1 MEQNYDDKIKEVK
14 NSLNKLESKKNKT
27 NSLTRKERAAH
38 LIQKGALLEI
48 AGIDNVDS
56 EILLGYFLW
65 FKDVPEEK
73 LEKLKVRGRK
83 EFERRKKQKFY
94 KISVILKKIEN
105 LQGEEKYV
113 KSSNFN
119 IFRH

>member
-1 MEQNYDDKIKEVK
+1 MEQNDDDKIKEVK
-14 NSLNKLESKKNKT
+14 NSLNKLEGKKSKT

-38 LIQKGALLEI
+38 LIQKGALLER

-73 LEKLKVRGRK
+73 LEKLEARRRYK
-83 EFERRKKQKFY
+83 FERKKLY
-94 KISVILKKIEN
+94 
-105 LQGEEKYV
+105 
-113 KSSNFN
+113 
-119 IFRH
+119 

>member
-27 NSLTRKERAAH
+27 NSLTRKERVAH

-56 EILLGYFLW
+56 ETLLDFLW

-73 LEKLKVRGRK
+73 LEKLKARGRE
-83 EFERRKKQKFY
+83 EFERRKK
-94 KISVILKKIEN
+94 
-105 LQGEEKYV
+105 
-113 KSSNFN
+113 
-119 IFRH
+119 

>member
-1 MEQNYDDKIKEVK
+1 MEQNYDEKIKEVK

-56 EILLGYFLW
+56 ETLLGYFLW

-73 LEKLKVRGRK
+73 LEKLKTRGRE
-83 EFERRKKQKFY
+83 EFERRKKEKNKFL
-94 KISVILKKIEN
+94 KIKYHYVILTVKKSK
-105 LQGEEKYV
+105 LK
-113 KSSNFN
+113 
-119 IFRH
+119 IF

>member
-1 MEQNYDDKIKEVK
+1 MEQNYDDKIKEVRS
-14 NSLNKLESKKNKT
+14 SLNKLESKKNKK

-56 EILLGYFLW
+56 ETLLDFLW

-73 LEKLKVRGRK
+73 LEKLKIRGR
-83 EFERRKKQKFY
+83 EELERKKKD
-94 KISVILKKIEN
+94 KKVDLI
-105 LQGEEKYV
+105 K
-113 KSSNFN
+113 
-119 IFRH
+119 

>member
-1 MEQNYDDKIKEVK
+1 MEQNYDEKIKEVK
-14 NSLNKLESKKNKT
+14 SSLNKLESKKNKT

-56 EILLGYFLW
+56 ETLLGYFLW

-73 LEKLKVRGRK
+73 LEKLKLEVRGSLRK
-83 EFERRKKQKFY
+83 GRNR
-94 KISVILKKIEN
+94 
-105 LQGEEKYV
+105 
-113 KSSNFN
+113 NF
-119 IFRH
+119 IK

>member
-1 MEQNYDDKIKEVK
+1 MEQNYDEKIKEVK
-14 NSLNKLESKKNKT
+14 SCLNKLESKKNKT

-38 LIQKGALLEI
+38 LIQKGTLLEI

-73 LEKLKVRGRK
+73 LDKDYTSKYRYRCALG
-83 EFERRKKQKFY
+83 F
-94 KISVILKKIEN
+94 S
-105 LQGEEKYV
+105 EEKNGPMRV
-113 KSSNFN
+113 KMKGLAE
-119 IFRH
+119 

>member
-14 NSLNKLESKKNKT
+14 SSLNKLESKKNKT

-73 LEKLKVRGRK
+73 LEKLKARGRRSL
-83 EFERRKKQKFY
+83 RRGRNK
-94 KISVILKKIEN
+94 SIL
-105 LQGEEKYV
+105 
-113 KSSNFN
+113 F
-119 IFRH
+119 

>member
-14 NSLNKLESKKNKT
+14 SSLNKLESKKNKT

-65 FKDVPEEK
+65 FKDVPVEK
-73 LEKLKVRGRK
+73 LEKIKAK
-83 EFERRKKQKFY
+83 CSEEFESR
-94 KISVILKKIEN
+94 
-105 LQGEEKYV
+105 
-113 KSSNFN
+113 
-119 IFRH
+119 

>member
-1 MEQNYDDKIKEVK
+1 MEQNYDEKIKEVK
-14 NSLNKLESKKNKT
+14 SSLNKLESKKNKT

-56 EILLGYFLW
+56 ETLLGYFLW

-73 LEKLKVRGRK
+73 LEKLKIRGR
-83 EFERRKKQKFY
+83 EELERKKKD
-94 KISVILKKIEN
+94 KKVDLI
-105 LQGEEKYV
+105 K
-113 KSSNFN
+113 
-119 IFRH
+119 

>member
-1 MEQNYDDKIKEVK
+1 MEQNYDDKIKEVRS
-14 NSLNKLESKKNKT
+14 SLNKLESKKNKT
-27 NSLTRKERAAH
+27 NPLTRKERAAH

-73 LEKLKVRGRK
+73 LEKLNARGRVVS
-83 EFERRKKQKFY
+83 ERRKQD
-94 KISVILKKIEN
+94 KK
-105 LQGEEKYV
+105 
-113 KSSNFN
+113 
-119 IFRH
+119 

>member
-1 MEQNYDDKIKEVK
+1 MEQNYDEKIKEVK
-14 NSLNKLESKKNKT
+14 SNLNKLESKKNKT
-27 NSLTRKERAAH
+27 NFLTRKERAAH

-73 LEKLKVRGRK
+73 LEKLKAMSLRRGK
-83 EFERRKKQKFY
+83 RRK
-94 KISVILKKIEN
+94 I
-105 LQGEEKYV
+105 
-113 KSSNFN
+113 NF
-119 IFRH
+119 

>member
-1 MEQNYDDKIKEVK
+1 MEKNYEQQIKEVK
-14 NSLNKLESKKNKT
+14 KNLNILKNKKRE
-27 NSLTRKERAAH
+27 NKYLSRKERAAH

-73 LEKLKVRGRK
+73 LEKLKARGMN
-83 EFERRKKQKFY
+83 EFERRK
-94 KISVILKKIEN
+94 N
-105 LQGEEKYV
+105 L
-113 KSSNFN
+113 
-119 IFRH
+119 